1 MLHDAEALSRER
13 QALDIFDLAL
23 DWPDE
28 DRAATLHA
36 HCAGDTALIDRVQR
50 LLAAQTNAHLMRT
63 TPPTPQPGI
72 AVAHPTQI
80 GPYRLVAPIGEGG
93 MGAVFVA
100 ERTLGG
106 FAQTVAIKLIR
117 GGLFSAAAAER
128 FARERTIL
136 ASLHHPHITR
146 LFDGGTTEDNQSYI
160 VMELIDGSPI
170 TDHAAAARLDLPARL
185 GLFRQVCD
193 AAGHAHLQ
201 GVVHADIKPG
211 NVLVDPVHGAKLLDF
226 GISALVAADHA
237 ADQKSRGGFTAAYA
251 SPQQRQGARPTPA
264 DDIFALGCLL
274 LALTEPCAARHP
286 KELRAIIAKACA
298 PEPGDRYTSCGALAE
313 DIARLHGGIPVH
325 ARPSTRRRTISF
337 FWRRHPWASSATIAA
352 AMGLAGAV
360 AITTTLEIRAQAAR
374 AQADQRFFEVRALS
388 RYLLDD
394 VTDELQAFPGTSALR
409 RDIATRSRRYL
420 EGLSRVPDAPP
431 EIALEAALGNAK
443 TGRILGLPDVQG
455 MGNVPAAEQDLAQ
468 AEAVLRPMLGNP
480 SLAGRAATG
489 LAQVLSTRASI
500 ARADDNDP
508 GLSRRLYQEA
518 ARLLAP
524 ASLAAT
530 RPADIALTYAR
541 SLIGLAELDN
551 DAGAFADML
560 PKLDQA
566 AAAIAHLPLEPDR
579 TGRALNRAAILN
591 LRGDAT
597 YFLGN
602 PAGSLALYQQAGAI
616 LQAARARSPDMRL
629 LERSA
634 FTAWN
639 IEFVLV
645 ELGRNA
651 EGLAVID
658 RGVADAELMRLFENS
673 TRARHVAD
681 IVHTQRAEAL
691 AALGRFDDAVAQLR
705 SVLADARTTAAAFPA
720 SFEAARALPV
730 ILRPAAEIYRTA
742 GRPAEACAA
751 LAEAQQAWRRLSATK
766 PLPGYDIAT
775 ELPLLKAE
783 LAACHDRLS
792 ELVPRDSP

>member
-1 MLHDAEALSRER
+1 MRDAEALSRER

-23 DWPDE
+23 DRPDQ

-36 HCAGDTALIDRVQR
+36 LCAGDPALIQRVQR
-50 LLAAQTNAHLMRT
+50 LLAAQTDAHLMRT
-63 TPPTPQPGI
+63 TPPAPQPGETH
-72 AVAHPTQI
+72 AHPAQI
-80 GPYRLVAPIGEGG
+80 GPYRLVEPIGEGG
-93 MGAVFVA
+93 MGAVFRA

-128 FARERTIL
+128 FAQERTIL

-160 VMELIDGSPI
+160 VMELVDGAPI
-170 TDHAAAARLDLPARL
+170 TEHATAAGLNLPARL
-185 GLFRQVCD
+185 ALFRQVCD
-193 AAGHAHLQ
+193 AAGHAHQ
-201 GVVHADIKPG
+201 SGVVHADIKPG
-211 NVLVDPVHGAKLLDF
+211 NVLIDPIHGAKLLDF
-226 GISALVAADHA
+226 GISALVAANPGGDR
-237 ADQKSRGGFTAAYA
+237 KGGGFTSAYA
-251 SPQQRQGARPTPA
+251 SPQRLQGARPTPA

-274 LALTEPCAARHP
+274 LALTDPCP
-286 KELRAIIAKACA
+286 KRCPQELRAIVAKSCA
-298 PEPGDRYTSCGALAE
+298 PEPRDRYSSCGALAD
-313 DIARLHGGIPVH
+313 DICRLSGGFPVH

-352 AMGLAGAV
+352 AFGLAAAV
-360 AITTTLEIRAQAAR
+360 AVTTHLEIRAQAAR
-374 AQADQRFFEVRALS
+374 AQADQRFVEVRALS

-420 EGLSRVPDAPP
+420 EGLSRVPDAAPDL
-431 EIALEAALGNAK
+431 ALEAALGTVK
-443 TGRILGLPDVQG
+443 TGLILGLPDVQG
-455 MGNVPAAEQDLAQ
+455 LGNVAAGKQDLAQ
-468 AEAVLRPMLGNP
+468 AEAALRRMVANP
-480 SLAGRAATG
+480 LLATRAATG
-489 LAQVLSTRASI
+489 LAQALSARASI
-500 ARADDNDP
+500 ARTDDNDP
-508 GLSRRLYQEA
+508 ALSRRLYQEA
-518 ARLLAP
+518 ASLLAR
-524 ASLAAT
+524 AIHET
-530 RPADIALTYAR
+530 RRPADLKLTYAR
-541 SLIGLAELDN
+541 ALTGLAELDN

-560 PKLDQA
+560 PKLDLA
-566 AAAIAHLPLEPDR
+566 SAAIADLPPEPDR
-579 TGRALNRAAILN
+579 TGRALTRAAILN

-597 YFLGN
+597 YFMGN
-602 PAGSLALYQQAGAI
+602 PVASLPLYQKAAAT
-616 LQAARARSPDMRL
+616 LQAARGGAPDMRL

-634 FTAWN
+634 FIAWN
-639 IEFVLV
+639 VESVLV
-645 ELGRNA
+645 ELGRNS

-691 AALGRFDDAVAQLR
+691 AALGRSDDAVAQLR
-705 SVLADARTTAAAFPA
+705 SVLADARATAAAFPA

-751 LAEAQQAWRRLSATK
+751 LAEAQQAWRRLSATT

-775 ELPLLKAE
+775 ELPLLKAD